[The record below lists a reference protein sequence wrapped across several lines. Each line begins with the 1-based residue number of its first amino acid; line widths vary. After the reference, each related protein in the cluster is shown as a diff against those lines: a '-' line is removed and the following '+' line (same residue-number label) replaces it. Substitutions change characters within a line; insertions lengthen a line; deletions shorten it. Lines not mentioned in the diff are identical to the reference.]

1 MRKRENTA
9 LLDGISYANLKIKG
23 GLGIHDLNIKNTTLL
38 SKWLFKLLTS
48 DGIWQ

>member
-1 MRKRENTA
+1 